1 MIENSVYT
9 EQETAQIINQRYF
22 ESVKESLTSQ
32 LEKLSPET
40 RLDVLLSDDATF
52 RIFTD
57 FEIYYRLIF
66 GSQIELLIKLYK
78 DNKYISKSE
87 IEIFFKEQMKKRK
100 IDFDVQFDKWLEFL
114 LMQNLIKTKDSEQ
127 LLSSLLGGTMYSIT
141 DKGVAFL
148 TYIANRQYDKK
159 DIGL

>member
-1 MIENSVYT
+1 MIDHQVYT
-9 EQETAQIINQRYF
+9 EQETPQVINQRYL
-22 ESVKESLTSQ
+22 ESIKEDLKRQ
-32 LEKLSPET
+32 LEKLPKET
-40 RLDVLLSDDATF
+40 WLDVLLGDDATF

-57 FEIYYRLIF
+57 FEIYYRIIF
-66 GSQIELLIKLYK
+66 GSQIELLVKLYQ
-78 DNKYISKSE
+78 DNKYISKAE

-114 LMQNLIKTKDSEQ
+114 ILQNLIRLKREVP
-127 LLSSLLGGTMYSIT
+127 SLASYLAGDMYGIS
-141 DKGVAFL
+141 DKGIAFL